1 MSRMYFRTFLNP
13 SKLFEWEPG
22 YRAPNLPE
30 DPSPERLLRF
40 LCPLDVP
47 SDMSA
52 FRKRYIEVS
61 EKDEGLHLTL
71 EEPELKE
78 NLFGPLRQAKMN
90 YVIGNYVGSV
100 ALCGIVAEKL
110 AILVHAMS
118 TPSRVEREEFE
129 ELPQAKRIKKLKQAG
144 YIGEQAVKDYG
155 DIRAARRSYL
165 HHWNIPEERTAKRA
179 VQAYASATRL
189 VLGVMDVQ
197 LINGNV
203 RLNPDLRR
211 YLEDR
216 GEVVVKED

>member
-1 MSRMYFRTFLNP
+1 MT
-13 SKLFEWEPG
+13 
-22 YRAPNLPE
+22 
-30 DPSPERLLRF
+30 F

-47 SDMSA
+47 SDMLA
-52 FRKRYIEVS
+52 LRKRYIEVS

-144 YIGEQAVKDYG
+144 YIDEQAVKDYG

-165 HHWNIPEERTAKRA
+165 HHWNIPEERTTRRA
-179 VQAYASATRL
+179 MQAYASATRL

-197 LINGNV
+197 LINGHV